1 MYSGY
6 SSASVGHAQ
15 EDLYMFQAAVS
26 EAAI

>member
-6 SSASVGHAQ
+6 SSASVGLTQ
-15 EDLYMFQAAVS
+15 EDLHMFQAAVS